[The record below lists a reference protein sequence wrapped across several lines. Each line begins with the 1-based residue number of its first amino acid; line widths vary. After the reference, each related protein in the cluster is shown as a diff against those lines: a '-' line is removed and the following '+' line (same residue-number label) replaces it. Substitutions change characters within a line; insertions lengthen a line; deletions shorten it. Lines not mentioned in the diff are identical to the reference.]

1 MQYRRRRCVRPSEEE
16 SKHFM
21 KAILPSPIHA
31 KQIRIPDE
39 FITRFGNE
47 LSHVAKITVPD
58 GRQWDMEVKKC
69 GNDIFLCNKWQE
81 FAEYYSIS
89 YGFYLDFKY
98 EGNSEF
104 NVVIYDTTSLEI
116 CYPFKTSS
124 TNGKPNIECP
134 KRAKD
139 AVNGINPKNP
149 SFCSKSFRD
158 NFAYVPAEFAPKYLK
173 LNVPFKLQNSQGK
186 QWEVSC
192 VFNKKG
198 KSMRITTG
206 FRKFARDNNLL
217 KGVIYHFEL
226 IKSEP
231 VVVLQVTEAPH
242 TPWQQKCV
250 RSSEEK
256 GVRGF
261 EHFKKAILPSPIHA
275 KQIKIPDNFIT
286 IFGNELNND
295 AKVTV
300 PDGRVWD
307 IELKKRDN
315 DVYFCNNW
323 QQFAE
328 FYSIEYGCYLSF
340 KYEGNSMFSVI
351 IFDATSVE
359 IVYPPFK
366 TNGEPKR
373 KCGRPRKKSRVEM
386 NDATSVEIVYPFKT
400 PSTDG
405 ELNTKCP
412 SPGKRSKVETSKS
425 QGQKLKSMSK
435 HASKRAEIAAI
446 EFKPS
451 YPYFRS
457 KICERRYVY
466 VHCGFAAKYLKQN
479 VPIKVQ
485 NALGEE
491 WEVFCTP
498 NTFGSSEMRISRGFA
513 YFQRANNLSH
523 GDYCVFELI
532 QKKPVVLKVTMFRT
546 VDYLD

>member
-1 MQYRRRRCVRPSEEE
+1 MQHRRRRCVQVQPSEKE

-47 LSHVAKITVPD
+47 LGNVAKITVPN
-58 GRQWDMEVKKC
+58 GREWDMELKKC
-69 GNDIFLCNKWQE
+69 GNGVFLSNKWEE

-89 YGFYLDFKY
+89 YGCYLDFKY

-104 NVVIYDTTSLEI
+104 NVVIYDTTSVEI
-116 CYPFKTSS
+116 CYPFKTPS

-139 AVNGINPKNP
+139 SVNGINPENP

-173 LNVPFKLQNSQGK
+173 PYVPFKLQNSQGK

-192 VFNKKG
+192 VLHKKG
-198 KSMRITTG
+198 KSMRITIG

-217 KGVIYHFEL
+217 KGVIYNFEL

-231 VVVLQVTEAPH
+231 VIVLEVTAAH
-242 TPWQQKCV
+242 MPWQQKCV

-256 GVRGF
+256 GLGDS

-286 IFGNELNND
+286 LFG
-295 AKVTV
+295 K
-300 PDGRVWD
+300 
-307 IELKKRDN
+307 
-315 DVYFCNNW
+315 
-323 QQFAE
+323 
-328 FYSIEYGCYLSF
+328 
-340 KYEGNSMFSVI
+340 SMFSVI

-359 IVYPPFK
+359 IVYP
-366 TNGEPKR
+366 
-373 KCGRPRKKSRVEM
+373 
-386 NDATSVEIVYPFKT
+386 FKT
-400 PSTDG
+400 PSNDG
-405 ELNTKCP
+405 ELYTKCP
-412 SPGKRSKVETSKS
+412 SPRKRSKVETSKS
-425 QGQKLKSMSK
+425 RGKKLKSMSI
-435 HASKRAEIAAI
+435 HASKRAEVAAI

-457 KICERRYVY
+457 KIAKQRYVY
-466 VHCGFAAKYLKQN
+466 VRCDFAAKYLKQN

-485 NALGEE
+485 NAHGEE
-491 WEVFCTP
+491 WEVFCIP
-498 NTFGSSEMRISRGFA
+498 NTFGSSEMRIVRGFPN
-513 YFQRANNLSH
+513 FQRANNLSH
-523 GDYCVFELI
+523 GDYCVFELVK
-532 QKKPVVLKVTMFRT
+532 KKPVVLKVTMFRT
-546 VDYLD
+546 VDYCD